1 MTIQKEFIY
10 KCKGYYKGYEHLFEY
25 VDDNRKVDINTT
37 GAFICKIKKWLNF
50 FSKNKSKYLQ
60 DWNNYFKYHLI
71 ADGINPHIDEGQYY
85 VKQNYQLL
93 KPNRILTYNQALFLL
108 LGLNAHELG
117 RAIKDFPVLN
127 GDEPIAKP
135 FELEFWRTKQNQEL
149 KQSSFIVDGKITSEE
164 LLMLAKDNHFFRVKN
179 KELNKKTIEKNKR
192 VALINGALYDFLIDS
207 KSKGK
212 AYTVSDLLRNTRF
225 LEAIKSK
232 GITVIET
239 GIDAN
244 KKSSDKKPNEITP
257 TTLGDY
263 LRNDILIS
271 DWWLDENKSIQKM
284 IALPPKKQK
293 L

>member
-149 KQSSFIVDGKITSEE
+149 KQSSFIVDGKITSENLKE
-164 LLMLAKDNHFFRVKN
+164 LADDNGFFTKLKSTNLKTVQKDKN
-179 KELNKKTIEKNKR
+179 KEIIQNVLLEFLSQSTHSTKHNVN
-192 VALINGALYDFLIDS
+192 ALS
-207 KSKGK
+207 QKSKLKG
-212 AYTVSDLLRNTRF
+212 LLKN
-225 LEAIKSK
+225 S
-232 GITVIET
+232 GIIVTE
-239 GIDAN
+239 IDEEIN
-244 KKSSDKKPNEITP
+244 KNDRKPNELTP
-257 TTLGDY
+257 RTLATH
-263 LRNDILIS
+263 LTEIFTS
-271 DWWLDENKSIQKM
+271 DWWTKQDKTIQSKV
-284 IALPPKKQK
+284 KNYQ
-293 L
+293 

>member
-1 MTIQKEFIY
+1 MTIQKEFVY
-10 KCKGYYKGYEHLFEY
+10 KCKGYYKDYEYLFEY

-149 KQSSFIVDGKITSEE
+149 KQSSFIVDGKITSENLKE
-164 LLMLAKDNHFFRVKN
+164 LADDNGFFTKLKSTNLKTVQKDKN
-179 KELNKKTIEKNKR
+179 KEIIQNVLLEFLSQSTHSTKHNVN
-192 VALINGALYDFLIDS
+192 ALS
-207 KSKGK
+207 QKSKLKG
-212 AYTVSDLLRNTRF
+212 LLKN
-225 LEAIKSK
+225 S
-232 GITVIET
+232 GIIVTE
-239 GIDAN
+239 IDEEIN
-244 KKSSDKKPNEITP
+244 KNDRKPNELTP
-257 TTLGDY
+257 RTLATH
-263 LRNDILIS
+263 LTEIFTS
-271 DWWLDENKSIQKM
+271 DWWTKQDKTIQSKV
-284 IALPPKKQK
+284 KNYQ
-293 L
+293 